1 MSQSFAAVRSKATQ
15 AEFSFAT
22 DDKPHALMMAAQ
34 ALVHLLAK
42 GQPINVVGLRAAMER
57 AFDASDAEG
66 AWRWKDAYEAL
77 EAAQVLFLRR
87 YGPAMIARANKEP
100 ARVLSMLSKI
110 GARLPSETRRSEES
124 HALQQFSTP
133 LELAYVT
140 SLAAGLGAGDIVL
153 EPSAGT
159 GMIAIHAELAGAKL
173 ILNEWAETR
182 ADLLKLLFSGAPLS
196 RFDGAQLHDRLD
208 ASVTPSVVL
217 MNPPFSSSP
226 LIQGRHAAAT
236 FEHIRAS
243 LARLRT
249 GGRLVA
255 ITGETFA
262 PTSNSWRASFER
274 LQEQGRLV
282 FTVSL
287 ARGFFAQHGTS
298 VEGRLTVFDKTPAE
312 NPKQFPSGFGPIA
325 GLRELLALV
334 QREVPPRAPFA
345 ADAPIY
351 GDTSVLAG
359 VGATVD
365 SIAPIATSRRAAP
378 LLAFTEPPRP
388 APRNNAD
395 VAPVHARRSVSPVEI
410 VELAYE
416 LRQWKAPEGGALSAG
431 LYEPYAVQSIAI
443 HGAKPHPT
451 TLVQSAAM
459 ASVAPPKPSYRPHLP
474 KSVIVS
480 GLLSDAQLESVIS
493 AGDAHSGHLV
503 GSFLVDE
510 SFDTVSVAPDDAEK
524 AVRFRR
530 GYYLGDGTGAGKGRQ
545 VAGVVLDNW
554 LKGRRKAL
562 WVSKSD
568 KLLEDA
574 QRDWAALGQE
584 KLQIV
589 PQSRFK
595 QGAPIRLS
603 EGILF
608 TTYSTLR
615 SDERR
620 GRDGALKASRL
631 TQIVDWLGADFDGV
645 IVFDEAHALA
655 NAVGDKGERGEK
667 TASQQGRAGLR
678 LQNALPDARVLY
690 VSATGATTVANL
702 AYATRLG
709 LWGSTDMAF
718 ATRQDFVAAMEAG
731 GIAAMEV
738 LARDLKAL
746 GLYASRALSYAGV
759 EVEML
764 EHQLS
769 AEQIRIYDAYAGAF
783 EIIHNNLTAALEAAN
798 ITSEG
803 GRAYNRNAKSA
814 ARSAFESNKQRFFNH
829 LITAMKVPSL
839 IASIERDLEAGH
851 AAVIQIVSTSE
862 ALMERRLAEIPTSEW
877 GDLSCDITPREYVL
891 DYLAHSF
898 PTQLFEVYSDE
909 NGDLHSRPVVDEQ
922 GNPVQSREAM
932 ERRDHLIEHLAALP
946 AVQGALDQIV
956 QRFGTEMVAE
966 VTGRSRRIVRKTNA
980 DGSDRLCVENRPA
993 SANLGETQAF
1003 MDDEKRILVFSDA
1016 GGTGRSYHAERTAK
1030 NQRLRVHYLLEP
1042 GWKADNAIQGL
1053 GRTNR
1058 TNQAQPPL
1066 FRPVATNVKGEKRF
1080 LSTIARRLDT
1090 LGAITRGQRQTGGQ
1104 GLFRPEDNLESPY
1117 GRTALRRLYQ
1127 LVYAGKV
1134 EGCSLTR
1141 FMEATGLDLTDQD
1154 GSLKEEL
1161 PPISTF
1167 LNRILALPIALQN
1180 LLFEVFEGL
1189 MEAQVEAA
1197 IQAGVFD
1204 VGVETLVAESL
1215 VVTNRQTIAVHGK
1228 SGAETQLLTI
1238 LRKDKTR
1245 ITTLGEALDY
1255 ATASQ
1260 KSRLMINDQSGRA
1273 AVKLSATALMQD
1285 DGSVQPRVRLLRP
1298 AHADVVTVEALERS
1312 HWRDASS
1319 EEFRRAW
1326 EIEVA
1331 SLPELTESTFHIV
1344 TGLLLPVWN
1353 RLPDEAAR
1361 VYRLQTDEGERII
1374 GRLVSPASAAVL
1386 LEATGAGAPALA
1398 PEAALAAVMQ
1408 DGAGLVLAEGLV
1420 LKRSL
1425 VMNRHR
1431 LELAGFSDTIVD
1443 RLKAQGLVSEIIA
1456 WKLRLFVPLGDD
1468 VAKIVEKLLAL
1479 YPLLRVA
1486 PATRVNS

>member
-1 MSQSFAAVRSKATQ
+1 MSPILAVAETPREQS
-15 AEFSFAT
+15 ELSFVASE
-22 DDKPHALMMAAQ
+22 KPHALIMAAQ
-34 ALVHLLAK
+34 TLVAHLAK
-42 GQPINVVGLRAAMER
+42 GRVIDAPALRVAMEA
-57 AFDASDAEG
+57 AFGASDAQG
-66 AWRWKDAYEAL
+66 AWSWKDAYEAV

-87 YGPAMIARANKEP
+87 YGPAMAARAANDP
-100 ARVLSMLSKI
+100 ARLLAMLKKI
-110 GARLPSETRRSEES
+110 GALLPSETRRSEES
-124 HALQQFSTP
+124 QALQQFSTP
-133 LELAYVT
+133 LEFAYVA
-140 SLAAGLGAGDIVL
+140 SLAAGIRADDVVL

-159 GMIAIHAELAGAKL
+159 GMLAIHAELAGAKL
-173 ILNEWAETR
+173 VLNEWGETR
-182 ADLLKLLFSGAPLS
+182 ADLLKGLFPQARLS
-196 RFDGAQLHDRLD
+196 RVDGAQLHDRLAAD
-208 ASVTPSVVL
+208 LVPTVVL
-217 MNPPFSSSP
+217 MNPPFSASP
-226 LIQGRHAAAT
+226 LIEGRHAAAT

-243 LARLRT
+243 LSRLRP

-255 ITGETFA
+255 ITGESFS
-262 PTSNSWRASFER
+262 PTANSWRGSFER

-282 FTVSL
+282 FTASL
-287 ARGFFAQHGTS
+287 ARGFFARHGTS
-298 VEGRLTVFDKTPAE
+298 VESRLTVFDKTPAE
-312 NPKQFPSGFGPIA
+312 NPKEFVA
-325 GLRELLALV
+325 GLGPVADVSELLALV
-334 QREVPPRAPFA
+334 QRDIPPRASLALAPGNG
-345 ADAPIY
+345 DAPIQ
-351 GDTSVLAG
+351 GG
-359 VGATVD
+359 VGSTAKPFALIVATR
-365 SIAPIATSRRAAP
+365 PAAP
-378 LLAFTEPPRP
+378 HPAFIDSAQRNAGAIPTP
-388 APRNNAD
+388 APR
-395 VAPVHARRSVSPVEI
+395 VSSEI
-410 VELAYE
+410 VEVAYA
-416 LRQWKAPEGGALSAG
+416 LRDWKAPQGGALSAG

-443 HGAKPHPT
+443 EGAKRHPT

-459 ASVAPPKPSYRPHLP
+459 ASVAPPKPAYRPHLP
-474 KSVIVS
+474 KIIIES
-480 GLLSDAQLESVIS
+480 GLLSDAQLESVIY
-493 AGDAHSGHLV
+493 AGEAHSALLAGA
-503 GSFLVDE
+503 FLVNE
-510 SFDTVSVAPDDAEK
+510 SFDAVSAAPDNAEK
-524 AVRFRR
+524 AVGFRR

-562 WVSKSD
+562 WISKSD

-574 QRDWAALGQE
+574 QRDWSALGQE

-595 QGAPIRLS
+595 QGAPIKLS

-615 SDERR
+615 SDERQ
-620 GRDGALKASRL
+620 GRDGAVKASRL
-631 TQIVDWLGADFDGV
+631 SQIIDWLGQDFDGV

-655 NAVGDKGERGEK
+655 NAAGDKGERGEK

-678 LQNALPDARVLY
+678 LQNALPGARVLY

-702 AYATRLG
+702 AYVTRLG
-709 LWGSTDMAF
+709 LWGSTDMPF
-718 ATRQDFVAAMEAG
+718 ATRPDFVAAMEAG

-769 AEQIRIYDAYAGAF
+769 AEQIRIYDSYAGAF

-798 ITSEG
+798 ITGEG
-803 GRAYNRNAKSA
+803 GKAYNRNAKSA

-839 IASIERDLEAGH
+839 IASIERDLVAGH

-862 ALMERRLAEIPTSEW
+862 ALMERRLAEIPSSEW
-877 GDLSCDITPREYVL
+877 GELSCDITPREYVL

-909 NGDLHSRPVVDEQ
+909 NGDLHSRPVVDEH

-932 ERRDHLIEHLAALP
+932 ECRDRLIEHLAALP

-966 VTGRSRRIVRKTNA
+966 VTGRSRRIVRKINA

-1016 GGTGRSYHAERTAK
+1016 GGTGRSYHAERSAK

-1066 FRPVATNVKGEKRF
+1066 FRPVATDVKGEKRF

-1117 GRTALRRLYQ
+1117 GRAALRRLYQ
-1127 LVYAGKV
+1127 LVFAGKV
-1134 EGCSLTR
+1134 EGCSLTG

-1180 LLFEVFEGL
+1180 LLFDVFEGL
-1189 MEAQVEAA
+1189 MAAQVEAA

-1204 VGVETLVAESL
+1204 VGVETLMAESL
-1215 VVTNRQTIAVHGK
+1215 VVTNRQTIAVHGR

-1245 ITTLGEALDY
+1245 ITTLDAAFDH

-1260 KSRLMINDQSGRA
+1260 KSRLMVNDQSGRA
-1273 AVKLSATALMQD
+1273 AVKLPATALMQD
-1285 DGSVQPRVRLLRP
+1285 DGSVLPRVRLLRP
-1298 AHADVVTVEALERS
+1298 AHVDVITVETLERS
-1312 HWRDASS
+1312 HWRDANRQ
-1319 EEFRRAW
+1319 EFQRAW
-1326 EIEVA
+1326 ESEVA
-1331 SLPELTESTFHIV
+1331 SLPDRTESTFHIV

-1353 RLPDEAAR
+1353 RLPYEAAR
-1361 VYRLQTDEGERII
+1361 VYRLQTDQGERVI

-1398 PEAALAAVMQ
+1398 PAAAIAAVMQ
-1408 DGAGLVLAEGLV
+1408 DGAGLILTEGLV

-1425 VMNRHR
+1425 VMNRQR
-1431 LELAGFSDTIVD
+1431 LELVGFSDTMVD
-1443 RLKAQGLVSEIIA
+1443 RLKAQGLIAEIIA
-1456 WKLRLFVPLGDD
+1456 WKLRVFVPLGDEA
-1468 VAKIVEKLLAL
+1468 AKIVERLLAL
-1479 YPLLRVA
+1479 YLLLRVA
-1486 PATRVNS
+1486 PATRVSN

>member
-1 MSQSFAAVRSKATQ
+1 MSPILAATPREQS
-15 AEFSFAT
+15 ELSFIST
-22 DDKPHALMMAAQ
+22 DKPHALMMAAQ
-34 ALVHLLAK
+34 TLVTHLAK
-42 GQPINVVGLRAAMER
+42 GRVIDAPALRAAMEG
-57 AFDASDAEG
+57 AFGASDAQG
-66 AWRWKDAYEAL
+66 AWSWKDAYEVV

-87 YGPAMIARANKEP
+87 YGPAMAARAANDP
-100 ARVLSMLSKI
+100 ARLLAMLKKI
-110 GARLPSETRRSEES
+110 GALLPSETRRSEES
-124 HALQQFSTP
+124 QALQQFSTP
-133 LELAYVT
+133 LEFAYVA
-140 SLAAGLGAGDIVL
+140 SLAAGIRADDVVL

-159 GMIAIHAELAGAKL
+159 GMLAIHAELAGAKL
-173 ILNEWAETR
+173 VLNEWGETR
-182 ADLLKLLFSGAPLS
+182 ADLLKGLFPQARLS
-196 RFDGAQLHDRLD
+196 RVDGAQLHDRLAAD
-208 ASVTPSVVL
+208 LVPTVVL
-217 MNPPFSSSP
+217 MNPPFSASP
-226 LIQGRHAAAT
+226 LIEGRHAAAT

-243 LARLRT
+243 LSRLRP

-255 ITGETFA
+255 ITGESFS
-262 PTSNSWRASFER
+262 PTANSWRGSFER

-282 FTVSL
+282 FTASL
-287 ARGFFAQHGTS
+287 ARGFFARHGTS
-298 VEGRLTVFDKTPAE
+298 VESRLTVFDKTPAE
-312 NPKQFPSGFGPIA
+312 NPNEFVA
-325 GLRELLALV
+325 GLGPVADVSELLALV
-334 QREVPPRAPFA
+334 QREIPPRASLALAPGNG
-345 ADAPIY
+345 DAPIQ
-351 GDTSVLAG
+351 GG
-359 VGATVD
+359 VGSTAKPFALIVATR
-365 SIAPIATSRRAAP
+365 PAAP
-378 LLAFTEPPRP
+378 HPAFIDSAQRNAGAIPTP
-388 APRNNAD
+388 APR
-395 VAPVHARRSVSPVEI
+395 VSSEI
-410 VELAYE
+410 VEVAYA
-416 LRQWKAPEGGALSAG
+416 LRDWKAPQGGALSAG

-443 HGAKPHPT
+443 EGAKRHPT

-459 ASVAPPKPSYRPHLP
+459 ASVAPPKPGYRPHLP
-474 KSVIVS
+474 KSVES
-480 GLLSDAQLESVIS
+480 GLLSDAQLESVIY
-493 AGDAHSGHLV
+493 AGEAHRGLLA
-503 GSFLVDE
+503 GSFLVNE
-510 SFDTVSVAPDDAEK
+510 SFEAVSAAPDDAEN
-524 AVRFRR
+524 AVRFRC

-545 VAGVVLDNW
+545 VAGVILDNW

-562 WVSKSD
+562 WISKSD

-574 QRDWAALGQE
+574 HRDWSALGQE

-595 QGAPIRLS
+595 QGAPIKLS

-608 TTYSTLR
+608 TTYATLR
-615 SDERR
+615 SDKRQ
-620 GRDGALKASRL
+620 GRDGAVKASRL
-631 TQIVDWLGADFDGV
+631 SQIIDWLGADFEGV

-655 NAVGDKGERGEK
+655 NAAGDKGERGEK

-678 LQNALPDARVLY
+678 LQNALPNARVLY

-709 LWGSTDMAF
+709 LWGSSDMPF
-718 ATRQDFVAAMEAG
+718 VTRLDFVAAMEAG

-769 AEQIRIYDAYAGAF
+769 AEQIRIYNSYAGAF
-783 EIIHNNLTAALEAAN
+783 EIIHNNLAAALEAAN
-798 ITSEG
+798 ITGEG

-839 IASIERDLEAGH
+839 IAAIERDLEAGR

-862 ALMERRLAEIPTSEW
+862 ALMERRLAEIPSSEW

-909 NGDLHSRPVVDEQ
+909 NGDLHSRPVVDEN
-922 GNPVQSREAM
+922 GNPVRSREAM
-932 ERRDHLIEHLAALP
+932 ERRDRLIEHLAALP

-956 QRFGTEMVAE
+956 QRFGTEIVAE
-966 VTGRSRRIVRKTNA
+966 VTGRTRRIVRKTNA

-1016 GGTGRSYHAERTAK
+1016 GGTGRSYHAERSAK

-1058 TNQAQPPL
+1058 SNQAQPPL
-1066 FRPVATNVKGEKRF
+1066 FRPVATDVKGEKRF

-1117 GRTALRRLYQ
+1117 GRAALRRLYQ
-1127 LVYAGKV
+1127 LVFGGKV

-1141 FMEATGLDLTDQD
+1141 FMEATGLDLTDRD

-1161 PPISTF
+1161 PLISTF

-1180 LLFEVFEGL
+1180 LLFDVFEGL
-1189 MEAQVEAA
+1189 MAAQVEAA

-1204 VGVETLVAESL
+1204 VGVETLMAESL
-1215 VVTNRQTIAVHGK
+1215 VVTNRQTIAVHGR

-1245 ITTLGEALDY
+1245 ITTLDAAFDH
-1255 ATASQ
+1255 ATTSQ
-1260 KSRLMINDQSGRA
+1260 KSRLMVNDQSGRA
-1273 AVKLSATALMQD
+1273 AVKLPATALMQD

-1298 AHADVVTVEALERS
+1298 AHADVITLETMERS
-1312 HWRDASS
+1312 HWRDANRQ
-1319 EEFRRAW
+1319 EFQRAW
-1326 EIEVA
+1326 ESEVA
-1331 SLPELTESTFHIV
+1331 SLPDLTEGTFHIV

-1353 RLPDEAAR
+1353 RLPIEAAR
-1361 VYRLQTDEGERII
+1361 VYRLQTDQGERVI
-1374 GRLVSPASAAVL
+1374 GRLVSLASAAAL
-1386 LEATGAGAPALA
+1386 LETTGAGAPALA
-1398 PEAALAAVMQ
+1398 PAAAIAAVMQ

-1431 LELAGFSDTIVD
+1431 LELTGFFDTTVD

-1456 WKLRLFVPLGDD
+1456 WKLRLFVPLGDEA
-1468 VAKIVEKLLAL
+1468 AKIVEKLLTL

>member
-1 MSQSFAAVRSKATQ
+1 MSPILAVAETPREQSEV
-15 AEFSFAT
+15 SFISA
-22 DDKPHALMMAAQ
+22 DKHHALVMAAQ
-34 ALVHLLAK
+34 TLVAHLAK
-42 GQPINVVGLRAAMER
+42 GRVIDAPALRCAMES
-57 AFDASDAEG
+57 AFGASDAQG
-66 AWRWKDAYEAL
+66 AWSWKDAYEAV

-87 YGPAMIARANKEP
+87 YAPAMVTRAANDP
-100 ARVLSMLSKI
+100 ARILAMLKKI
-110 GARLPSETRRSEES
+110 GAMLPSETRRSEES

-133 LELAYVT
+133 LEFAYVV
-140 SLAAGLGAGDIVL
+140 SLAAGLRSGDVAL

-159 GMIAIHAELAGAKL
+159 GMLAIFAELSGATL
-173 ILNEWAETR
+173 ILNEWAQTR
-182 ADLLKLLFSGAPLS
+182 ADLLNLLFPAAPLS
-196 RFDGAQLHDRLD
+196 RVDGAQLHDRLD
-208 ASVTPSVVL
+208 AGLVPSVVL

-226 LIQGRHAAAT
+226 LIEGRHAAAT

-243 LARLRT
+243 LSRLRA

-255 ITGETFA
+255 ITGESFS
-262 PTSNSWRASFER
+262 PTANSWRRSFER
-274 LQEQGRLV
+274 LQEQGRLM
-282 FTVSL
+282 FTATL
-287 ARGFFAQHGTS
+287 ARGFFARHGTS
-298 VEGRLTVFDKTPAE
+298 VESRLTVFDKTPAE
-312 NPKQFPSGFGPIA
+312 NPKEFVAGFGPITD
-325 GLRELLALV
+325 LSELLALV
-334 QREVPPRAPFA
+334 QREIPPRASLETVPSKGETPIQGCVGSTAKPFT
-345 ADAPIY
+345 PI
-351 GDTSVLAG
+351 
-359 VGATVD
+359 
-365 SIAPIATSRRAAP
+365 IATRRAASR
-378 LLAFTEPPRP
+378 LAIADSACPNACGLTP
-388 APRNNAD
+388 APR
-395 VAPVHARRSVSPVEI
+395 VSSEI
-410 VELAYE
+410 VELAYA
-416 LRQWKAPEGGALSAG
+416 LRDWKAPEGGALSAG

-443 HGAKPHPT
+443 EGAKPHPT

-459 ASVAPPKPSYRPHLP
+459 ASVAPPKPTYRPHLP
-474 KSVIVS
+474 KSVVES
-480 GLLSDAQLESVIS
+480 GLLSDAQLESVIY
-493 AGDAHSGHLV
+493 AGEAHSGLLA
-503 GSFLVDE
+503 GSFLVNE
-510 SFDTVSVAPDDAEK
+510 SFDTVSARPDDAEK
-524 AVRFRR
+524 EVRFRR
-530 GYYLGDGTGAGKGRQ
+530 GYYLGDGTGTGKGRQ

-574 QRDWAALGQE
+574 QRDWAALGQK

-595 QGAPIRLS
+595 QGAPIRLA

-615 SDERR
+615 SDERQ
-620 GRDGALKASRL
+620 GRDGVVKPSRL
-631 TQIVDWLGADFDGV
+631 TQIIDWLGADFDGV

-655 NAVGDKGERGEK
+655 NAAGDKGERGEK

-678 LQNALPDARVLY
+678 LQNALPDGRVLY

-709 LWGSTDMAF
+709 LWGSTDMPF
-718 ATRQDFVAAMEAG
+718 ATRPDFVAAMEAG

-769 AEQIRIYDAYAGAF
+769 AEQIRIYDSYAGAF

-798 ITSEG
+798 ITGEG
-803 GRAYNRNAKSA
+803 GKAYNRNAKSA

-839 IASIERDLEAGH
+839 IAAIERDLEAGH

-862 ALMERRLAEIPTSEW
+862 ALMERRLAEIPSSEW

-909 NGDLHSRPVVDEQ
+909 NGGLHSRPVVDEH

-932 ERRDHLIEHLAALP
+932 ERRDRLIEHLAALP

-966 VTGRSRRIVRKTNA
+966 VTGRSRRIVRRTNA

-1016 GGTGRSYHAERTAK
+1016 GGTGRSYHAERSAK

-1066 FRPVATNVKGEKRF
+1066 FRPVATDVKGEKRF

-1117 GRTALRRLYQ
+1117 GRAALRRLYQ
-1127 LVYAGKV
+1127 LVFAGKV

-1167 LNRILALPIALQN
+1167 LNRILAMPIALQN

-1189 MEAQVEAA
+1189 MQAQVEAA

-1215 VVTNRQTIAVHGK
+1215 VVLSRQTVAVHGK

-1238 LRKDKTR
+1238 QRKDKTR
-1245 ITTLGEALDY
+1245 ITTLGEAFDY

-1260 KSRLMINDQSGRA
+1260 KARLMINDQSGRA
-1273 AVKLSATALMQD
+1273 VVKLPATALMQD

-1298 AHADVVTVEALERS
+1298 THADVITVEALERS

-1326 EIEVA
+1326 ESEVA

-1361 VYRLQTDEGERII
+1361 VYRLQSDQGERVI

-1398 PEAALAAVMQ
+1398 PIAAIAAVMQ
-1408 DGAGLVLAEGLV
+1408 DGAGLVLAEGLA
-1420 LKRSL
+1420 LKRAL
-1425 VMNRHR
+1425 VTNRHR
-1431 LELAGFSDTIVD
+1431 LELTGFSDAMVD

-1456 WKLRLFVPLGDD
+1456 WKLRLFVALGDD
-1468 VAKIVEKLLAL
+1468 ASKIVEKLLAL

>member
-1 MSQSFAAVRSKATQ
+1 MSPILAVAETPREQS
-15 AEFSFAT
+15 ELSFISA
-22 DDKPHALMMAAQ
+22 DKPHALVMAAQ
-34 ALVHLLAK
+34 TLVIRLAK
-42 GQPINVVGLRAAMER
+42 GRAIDAPALRAAMEV
-57 AFDASDAEG
+57 AFGASDAHG
-66 AWRWKDAYEAL
+66 AWCWKDAYEAL

-87 YGPAMIARANKEP
+87 YGPAMVARAANDP
-100 ARVLSMLSKI
+100 ARILAMLKKI
-110 GARLPSETRRSEES
+110 GAMLPSETRRSEES

-133 LELAYVT
+133 LEFAYVA
-140 SLAAGLGAGDIVL
+140 SLAAGIGAGDVAL

-159 GMIAIHAELAGAKL
+159 GMLAIFAELSGATL
-173 ILNEWAETR
+173 ILNEWAQTR
-182 ADLLKLLFSGAPLS
+182 ADLLRLLFSGAPLS

-208 ASVTPSVVL
+208 AKIVPSVAL

-226 LIQGRHAAAT
+226 LIEGRHAAAT

-243 LARLRT
+243 LSRLRA

-255 ITGETFA
+255 ITGESFA
-262 PTSNSWRASFER
+262 PSSNAWRGSFER
-274 LQEQGRLV
+274 LQEHGRLI
-282 FTVSL
+282 FTASL
-287 ARGFFAQHGTS
+287 VRGFFARHGTT
-298 VEGRLTVFDKTPAE
+298 VESRLTIFDRTSAK
-312 NPKQFPSGFGPIA
+312 NPKVFPAGFGPV
-325 GLRELLALV
+325 GSLEELLALV
-334 QREVPPRAPFA
+334 LRVLPPRAALSVSSAQSTAFTASSTSPLPSSVVKRPASLQTRASESGVARA
-345 ADAPIY
+345 AAP
-351 GDTSVLAG
+351 TSAPAG
-359 VGATVD
+359 NIPAATV
-365 SIAPIATSRRAAP
+365 
-378 LLAFTEPPRP
+378 
-388 APRNNAD
+388 
-395 VAPVHARRSVSPVEI
+395 VE
-410 VELAYE
+410 VAYE
-416 LRQWKAPEGGALSAG
+416 ARDWKAPEGGALSAG
-431 LYEPYAVQSIAI
+431 LYEPYAIQSIAI
-443 HGAKPHPT
+443 DGARPHPT
-451 TLVQSAAM
+451 NLVQSAAM

-474 KSVIVS
+474 KRIIES
-480 GLLSDAQLESVIS
+480 GLLSDAQLESVIY
-493 AGDAHSGHLV
+493 AGEAHSDHLA
-503 GSFLVDE
+503 GAFLVNE
-510 SFDTVSVAPDDAEK
+510 SFDTVSAAPDDADK

-562 WVSKSD
+562 WISKSD
-568 KLLEDA
+568 KLIEDA

-589 PQSRFK
+589 PLSRFK
-595 QGAPIRLS
+595 QGTPIRLA

-608 TTYSTLR
+608 TTYATLR
-615 SDERR
+615 SDERQ
-620 GRDGALKASRL
+620 GRDGSLKASRL
-631 TQIVDWLGADFDGV
+631 TQIIDWLGSEFDGV

-655 NAVGDKGERGEK
+655 NAVGDKGERGAK
-667 TASQQGRAGLR
+667 AASQQGRAGLR

-702 AYATRLG
+702 AYAARLG
-709 LWGSTDMAF
+709 LWGSTDMPF

-764 EHQLS
+764 EHQLLP
-769 AEQIRIYDAYAGAF
+769 EQIRIYDAYAGAF

-798 ITSEG
+798 ITGEG
-803 GRAYNRNAKSA
+803 GKAYNRNAKSA

-839 IASIERDLEAGH
+839 IASIERDLESGH

-862 ALMERRLAEIPTSEW
+862 ALMERRLSEIPTSEW
-877 GDLSCDITPREYVL
+877 ADLSLDITPREYVL

-898 PTQLFEVYSDE
+898 PTQLYEVYSDE
-909 NGDLHSRPVVDEQ
+909 NGDLHSRPVVDEN
-922 GNPVQSREAM
+922 GNRVQSREAM
-932 ERRDHLIEHLAALP
+932 ERRDRLIEHLAALP
-946 AVQGALDQIV
+946 AIQGALDQIV
-956 QRFGTEMVAE
+956 QRFGTDMVAE
-966 VTGRSRRIVRKTNA
+966 VTGRSRRIVCKTNA

-993 SANLGETQAF
+993 SANLGETLAF

-1016 GGTGRSYHAERTAK
+1016 GGTGRSYHAERSAR

-1066 FRPVATNVKGEKRF
+1066 FRPVATDVKGEKRF

-1117 GRTALRRLYQ
+1117 GRSALRQVYQ
-1127 LVYAGKV
+1127 LLFSGKV

-1141 FMEATGLDLTDQD
+1141 FEEATALDLTDQD

-1180 LLFEVFEGL
+1180 RLFEVFEGL

-1197 IQAGVFD
+1197 VQAGIFD
-1204 VGVETLVAESL
+1204 VGVETVTAQSL
-1215 VVTNRQTIAVHGK
+1215 VVTGRQTIASHAK
-1228 SGAETQLLTI
+1228 SGAQTQLLTFA
-1238 LRKDKTR
+1238 RKDRTR
-1245 ITTLGEALDY
+1245 VTTLAEALEL

-1260 KSRLMINDQSGRA
+1260 SARIMINEQSGRA
-1273 AVKLSATALMQD
+1273 AVKLPATALMLD

-1298 AHADVVTVEALERS
+1298 VHRDVISVETLERS
-1312 HWRDASS
+1312 HWREVGAG
-1319 EEFRRAW
+1319 EFQAAW
-1326 EIEVA
+1326 EAEVA
-1331 SLPELTESTFHIV
+1331 DIPELTESTFYMV

-1353 RLPDEAAR
+1353 RLPDETAR
-1361 VYRLQTDEGERII
+1361 VYRLQTDDGERVI
-1374 GRLVSPASAAVL
+1374 GRLVSPASAVAL
-1386 LEATGAGAPALA
+1386 LESTGADAPALA
-1398 PEAALAAVMQ
+1398 PATAIAAVMQ
-1408 DGAGLVLAEGLV
+1408 DGASLILADGLV

-1425 VMNRHR
+1425 VMNRQR
-1431 LELAGFSDTIVD
+1431 LELVGFADTSVD
-1443 RLKAQGLVSEIIA
+1443 RLKALALVSEIIS
-1456 WKLRLFVPLGDD
+1456 WKLRLFVPLCDD
-1468 VAKIVEKLLAL
+1468 AATIVEKLLEL
-1479 YPLLRVA
+1479 HPLLRIA
-1486 PATRVNS
+1486 PASRVNP